1 MSGLLNRQR
10 KQRRVRLSNHHKL
23 TAKQFWSLVRRVKK
37 KADSLTAA
45 SNKKRIEEIV
55 LEELGKI

>member
-10 KQRRVRLSNHHKL
+10 KQRRVRLPNHHKL
-23 TAKQFWSLVRRVKK
+23 TAKQFWNLVRRVEK

-45 SNKKRIEEIV
+45 SNKKRIEQIV
-55 LEELGKI
+55 LEELEKI